1 LLAGGFRSTTHSGT
15 PGGTIFINFVI
26 TIFINFVITI
36 FIDIIIT
43 VDFINCGQQDGKR
56 RSNHL

>member
-1 LLAGGFRSTTHSGT
+1 LLAGGFQSTTHSGT

-26 TIFINFVITI
+26 TIFINFVITF

-43 VDFINCGQQDGKR
+43 VDFINCGR
-56 RSNHL
+56 

>member
-1 LLAGGFRSTTHSGT
+1 LLAGGFQSTTHSGT

-26 TIFINFVITI
+26 TIFINLVITIFINFVITF

-43 VDFINCGQQDGKR
+43 VDFINCGR
-56 RSNHL
+56 